1 MSITKLMKLI
11 KHLLVTVMSEIVR
24 YSIRGGAKFGVFLS
38 LFLGL
43 TVAVRADDVNLGDL
57 PRPPP
62 GLKPVFVIS
71 GDHLYTNIGMP
82 SGMECYNPQFLDLYT
97 QEELERYKVVCHTR
111 EQMAAYMALLDKTC
125 KEKKCIITSIGA
137 GVFSFDM
144 YEMGE
149 GVKGRPY
156 FDPNSPQ
163 GVAAEW
169 RDTLLRMCRYHNDPS
184 MAAHI
189 PRPLKD
195 YIDLLKEDKKFLG
208 WVNGSCTNT
217 KCAETLLDYET
228 WKNGGK
234 CETKATQLI
243 SDKPPNALGRCDNC
257 RIVKA
262 FVDNYKAYEEAMRNP
277 PVEQKPLVPQPA
289 PSLVG
294 PGSSKPGPGLTD
306 MRPGPQ
312 NPQIPQPAPS
322 LVGPGNQT
330 RPGLYDRMRPYN
342 PNWNGIVDSFGPML
356 IGAQDL
362 YGAGTSL
369 VLIGSGGVSPDRIPG
384 QTMLTGVQGAAGTY
398 MLIGGA
404 GMALTSMGAPAIGGA
419 LIGAAAPAASIVLV
433 PIVAGGVGYGAG
445 NLLGGALTGGS
456 MEGLADAVN
465 VISVPAVGANCSQ
478 RVSFLGKTQGSFCGI
493 EGRMKHWISRDCA
506 GCCDKSFKD
515 LSGANADLAKCMS
528 QNSNVKDSFT
538 GACTEMCNK

>member
-1 MSITKLMKLI
+1 MKHV

-24 YSIRGGAKFGVFLS
+24 YSIRGGGAKFGVFLS
-38 LFLGL
+38 LFLAL
-43 TVAVRADDVNLGDL
+43 TVAVRADDIKIDDL

-62 GLKPVFVIS
+62 GMKPVFIVEA
-71 GDHLYTNIGMP
+71 GVVYTNIGVPDAMR
-82 SGMECYNPQFLDLYT
+82 CYIPNFFRELSEADRLKILQGCVY
-97 QEELERYKVVCHTR
+97 QEK
-111 EQMAAYMALLDKTC
+111 MAEYMVTLDKVC
-125 KEKKCIITSIGA
+125 LEKKCTLTAIGD
-137 GVFSFDM
+137 GVFSFDI
-144 YEMGE
+144 YD
-149 GVKGRPY
+149 KPYAGRPY

-169 RDTLLRMCRYHNDPS
+169 RDTILRMCKYHNDPS

-195 YIDLLKEDKKFLG
+195 YIDLLKEDPKFSK
-208 WVNGSCTNT
+208 WVNGSCDNT

-243 SDKPPNALGRCDNC
+243 SDKLPNPIGRCENC

-262 FVDNYKAYEEAMRNP
+262 FVENYPAYEEAIRNP

-306 MRPGPQ
+306 MRPGPGPQ

-478 RVSFLGKTQGSFCGI
+478 RVSFLGETQGAFCGT
-493 EGRMKHWISRDCA
+493 EGRMNNWISRDCA
-506 GCCDKSFKD
+506 GCCNRSFND

-528 QNSNVKDSFT
+528 QNSNVQNSFT